1 MIPSQ
6 NVITPVSPSEI
17 SNAILELS
25 NIALTIVEKIPS
37 WPKNTAWTQAVTKA
51 MIKKLIQIRLSMDA
65 AEFYERRQRAK
76 INIFNSSSC
85 NIQIFPAAMSRVY
98 FHHIAL
104 LWKNCAGTARDHTLF
119 RLPNTNV
126 IRMNVLH
133 LKWVSVIIA
142 DALPG
147 WRNR

>member
-25 NIALTIVEKIPS
+25 NIALTIVEKISS
-37 WPKNTAWTQAVTKA
+37 WPKNTAWMQAVIKA

-65 AEFYERRQRAK
+65 LEFYERRQCAK
-76 INIFNSSSC
+76 IIIFNASSF
-85 NIQIFPAAMSRVY
+85 NIQIFPANMSRVY

-104 LWKNCAGTARDHTLF
+104 LWKNRAGTARDHTFLNCQMPTSF
-119 RLPNTNV
+119 V
-126 IRMNVLH
+126 
-133 LKWVSVIIA
+133 
-142 DALPG
+142 
-147 WRNR
+147 